1 MTMNK
6 LHLARIRAHQ
16 ANLDRY
22 CRILATH
29 LTELERNF
37 LHRRITEEHAALSR
51 LEAEAF
57 ASANSEEAH
66 PDTVVA
72 ASALAKE
79 HGGHSHH

>member
-57 ASANSEEAH
+57 ASANSEAH